1 MGQRNPEEP
10 DSAPDASR
18 DPGDS
23 ITRRGED
30 IQEGSVKEP
39 GRHDAGTQGPT
50 DRPVGTSTM
59 RDSTGISPQEPID
72 TDSPTLP
79 SGGN

>member
-1 MGQRNPEEP
+1 MPAETR
-10 DSAPDASR
+10 
-18 DPGDS
+18 GDS

-30 IQEGSVKEP
+30 IQEDSGKEP